1 MGLTLAT
8 ITRNAACNAEVDLID
23 VGAGANGTLVLRAS
37 TTTIATF
44 NFDEPAFGNSSTG
57 TATAAGFPKTVAAS
71 NTGVPDNYQVKDED
85 GTLLWSGTVAEGSG
99 GDLNLDNTDI
109 NSGQNVTISSFT
121 HTVPA
126 S

>member
-1 MGLTLAT
+1 MALTLAT

-37 TTTIATF
+37 STTIATF
-44 NFDEPAFGNSSTG
+44 AFDEPAFGASSVG
-57 TATAAGFPKTVAAS
+57 VATAAGFPKTVAAS
-71 NTGVPDNYQVKDED
+71 ATGVPDNYQVKDED
-85 GTLLWSGTVAEGSG
+85 GTLLWSGVVAEGSG